1 MKAPLRF
8 VESRLVWN
16 LIMADTPNEQLI
28 TWLQEQGHTPA
39 EVDKIM
45 AKVAEYDAQTLHES
59 IFDSISSGTIDIEKI
74 VREALGEG

>member
-1 MKAPLRF
+1 M
-8 VESRLVWN
+8 ES
-16 LIMADTPNEQLI
+16 IMSESPNEQLI
-28 TWLQEQGHTPA
+28 TWLQEQGHSPA

-74 VREALGEG
+74 VREALGS